1 MYEHP
6 PFWVRFRNE
15 MPVCRK
21 WAYFD
26 HAAVAPLPAP
36 AAQAIADWTQQAAA
50 EGDTVWLDWHQ
61 QVEQARLL
69 AAQLLHASPAEVA
82 LVNSTTAGINL
93 VAEGVAWQPGDNVVT
108 LENEF
113 PSNQYPWLNQ
123 AWRGVEVRR
132 VPTDGGS
139 VRLDWLANACD
150 SRTRL
155 VSVSWVG
162 YLSGWRLDL
171 NEVVQLAHD
180 RGALLFVDAI
190 QGLGVFPLDVQSTPI
205 DFLAADGHK
214 WMLGPEGA
222 GFFYCRAEHLQRL
235 RPTGVGWHS
244 VAHASDYDRIELD
257 FKPTA
262 ARFEG
267 GTTNM
272 VGFIGLSKSLELLL
286 QTPCAELAARVL
298 YVADLLVDRLRSLGA
313 ELYSPHVGDHRSGIV
328 SFSLPGKDSAA
339 LRRQLLSA
347 GVALANRGGK
357 LRASPHVYQNEED
370 VERLV
375 EALKK

>member
-1 MYEHP
+1 MSEHP

-26 HAAVAPLPAP
+26 HAAVAPLPAL
-36 AAQAIADWTQQAAA
+36 AAQAMADWSQQAAD

-61 QVEQARLL
+61 QVEQARTL
-69 AAQLLHASPAEVA
+69 AAQLIHASPAEVA

-93 VAEGVAWQPGDNVVT
+93 VAEGFAWQPGDNVVT

-132 VPTDGGS
+132 MPTDDGS

-150 SRTRL
+150 SRTRV

-171 NEVVQLAHD
+171 NEVAQLAHD

-190 QGLGVFPLDVQSTPI
+190 QGLGVFPIDVQNTPI

-222 GFFYCRAEHLQRL
+222 GFFYCRAEHLERL

-244 VAHASDYDRIELD
+244 VAHASDYDRIVLD

-267 GTTNM
+267 GTTNTA
-272 VGFIGLSKSLELLL
+272 GFIGLTKSLELLL
-286 QTPCAELAARVL
+286 QTPCAERAARVL
-298 YVADLLVDRLRSLGA
+298 HVADLLVERLRSLEA
-313 ELYSPHVGDHRSGIV
+313 ELYSPHVGEHRSGIV
-328 SFSLPGKDSAA
+328 SFSLPGHDAAA
-339 LRRQLLSA
+339 LRRKLLSA
-347 GVALANRGGK
+347 GVAVAQRSGK

-370 VERLV
+370 VEQLI
-375 EALKK
+375 EGIN